1 MLDNLTISFQ
11 SLGYVY
17 FILGIKS
24 STKSKATVGKINNNN
39 NEKNLSE
46 SQQWKYICIRHD
58 IIL

>member
-11 SLGYVY
+11 SLEYVY
-17 FILGIKS
+17 FILRIKS

-46 SQQWKYICIRHD
+46 SQQK
-58 IIL
+58 L